1 MKKGGAVFGGALGIF
16 TGAGATENNTNRAP
30 LAHDARH
37 EAGAGMKRI
46 IGAWLFCFLLVA
58 AAMPGFAGPIESV
71 PEPLRPWVS
80 WVLHDVDDH
89 GCPPEYNSAENKRC
103 VWAGRLELKLD
114 GAGGAFRQSAKAY
127 RKTWFALPG
136 DAKRWPQNVT
146 LDGMAAEVVSRN
158 GQPGIW
164 LPAGE
169 HTLAGAFVWQAL
181 PDKLALTRETALI
194 ALSIKGQSVASP
206 FIDESGLL
214 WLARTAVRAA
224 SGPVDMRVFRLVED
238 GVPVTL
244 TTRLLLDA
252 SENEEAVYGPV
263 LPEGAV
269 PVALNS
275 ALPARIEPNGTL
287 RVQLRPG
294 QWEITL
300 VARLPGPVMGL
311 ARVQPRG
318 IWPKDEIWS
327 YAAQPQLRLATPGG
341 PAAVDP
347 QQTAVPQ
354 EWKAFPAFRMRQEDR
369 LVFSETRRGDPQ
381 PEPDKLR
388 LARRIWLDFD
398 GSGYTVQ
405 DNVSGALSRTWRMEM
420 EAPFELGR
428 AALDGADR
436 LITRLRPDAP
446 AGIELRRGSIALTA
460 DSRVESKL
468 RTLPVAGWHQD
479 MQHISAELNLPPGWR
494 LFAATGVDRAQGSW
508 IAKWTLLDFFLVL
521 VGALAARKLWG
532 NRWAVLILAM
542 FTLTW
547 HEPGAP
553 RWLWLGLFA
562 ATALLPAL
570 PEGKLRMAA
579 RWSRYALFVALALVA
594 LPFAVSQIRQAIYP
608 VLEHPYEQMPAR
620 NMPMFADSA
629 PMPAPAAAPALM
641 QEEPAEEFEDKPAIS
656 SQGDLAKRKMRAIS
670 SFAKPESRLDLN
682 KNLAAALYDY
692 DPKAIVQT
700 GPGLPRWH
708 WQSYALQW
716 SGPVERSQTMTLWL
730 TSPAVNA
737 LLNLMRVALVIFA
750 ALCLAGLKLP
760 RLLLPRGGA
769 HALLA
774 LLAGALAFSPL
785 DSHATAPVVS
795 DNSGEVK
802 IDPRLL
808 EELKARLTAEQDC
821 HPGCAEISRMT
832 IDAAGTS
839 LTLRLAAGAAI
850 DTAIPMPG
858 RRDQWQPRQAML
870 DGKPAV
876 LVRDRQGV
884 SWLLVPKGAHQ
895 IVLEG
900 ALADSQQL
908 SLPMKPRLVTVHA
921 SGHRVEGIDA
931 EGVPADALRIVT
943 RTARAGAKE
952 LAQNQIPSFV
962 RVERSFTLGLHWEI
976 VTRVERVSA
985 DTSPVSIDLP
995 LLPGETVV
1003 SENVRAAKGRVQAVL
1018 PAQAEAM
1025 QWRSTLAERP
1035 EFVLTSGNQTGWVEV
1050 WRIDTGALW
1059 HAEFEGLAPV
1069 HHQSEGR
1076 WMPEWRP
1083 WPGESLKAKIMRPE
1097 GAAGRALTIDDS
1109 ALELSPGLRS
1119 TDAKLALSLRS
1130 SRGGEHAITLPEGAQ
1145 LLGASINGVSQPLRL
1160 EARNLRLPIVPG
1172 AQHVELSWR
1181 EPRGIGTLLHTP
1193 EVKLNAPSVNATV
1206 QVRLPLERWVLWVNG
1221 PRVGPAILFWG
1232 VLLAL
1237 IPISIALARVR
1248 LAPLAARDWF
1258 LLGLGLTQSP
1268 VAASIVI
1275 VAWFFALALREKSAD
1290 ALGNKVHNLLQ
1301 VVLAVLT
1308 VVALALLVFA
1318 VSNSLLGTPEMQI
1331 TGNGSG
1337 SMLLNWYQDR
1347 SSDALPA
1354 AQVLSVPLLVYRLA
1368 MLAWALWLAMK
1379 LIGWL
1384 KWGWGCFAAGGY
1396 WRRITLAKTP

>member
-1 MKKGGAVFGGALGIF
+1 MKKSVAVWGGSPRIVAGVEAV
-16 TGAGATENNTNRAP
+16 ENNVSGAP
-30 LAHDARH
+30 LAPGARH
-37 EAGAGMKRI
+37 EAGAGINRTI
-46 IGAWLFCFLLVA
+46 SLWLLCLLLVVVA
-58 AAMPGFAGPIESV
+58 APGFAGPLESV

-89 GCPPEYNSAENKRC
+89 GCPPQYNSAEDKRC
-103 VWAGRLELKLD
+103 VWAGRLELQLG
-114 GAGGAFRQSAKAY
+114 GAGGTFRQTAKAY

-136 DAKRWPQNVT
+136 DARRWPQNVT
-146 LDGMAAEVVSRN
+146 LDGAAAAVVSRN
-158 GQPGIW
+158 DQPGIW

-169 HTLAGAFVWQAL
+169 HTLAGAFVWQEL
-181 PDKLALTRETALI
+181 PDKLTLARETALI
-194 ALSIKGQSVASP
+194 ALSIKGQTVASP

-214 WLARTAVRAA
+214 WLARTAVRTA

-238 GVPVTL
+238 GVPVII

-252 SENEEAVYGPV
+252 SENEEAVYGPA
-263 LPEGAV
+263 LPEGAT
-269 PVALNS
+269 PIALNS
-275 ALPARIEPNGTL
+275 ALPARIEPDGSL

-300 VARLPGPVMGL
+300 VARLPSPVTEL
-311 ARVQPRG
+311 ARAQPRG
-318 IWPKDEIWS
+318 AWPKEEIWS
-327 YAAQPQLRLATPGG
+327 YAAQPQLRLATPSG
-341 PAAVDP
+341 PDAVDP

-369 LVFSETRRGDPQ
+369 LAFAETRRGDPQ

-405 DNVSGALSRTWRMEM
+405 DTVSGALSRTWRMEM

-468 RTLPVAGWHQD
+468 RTLPVTGWHQD
-479 MQHISAELNLPPGWR
+479 MQQVSAELNLPPGWR
-494 LFAATGVDRAQGSW
+494 LLAASGVDRAQDSW
-508 IAKWTLLDFFLVL
+508 VAKWTLLDFFLVL
-521 VGALAARKLWG
+521 IGALAARQLWG
-532 NRWAVLILAM
+532 NRWAVLILLM
-542 FTLTW
+542 FALTW
-547 HEPGAP
+547 HEPAAP
-553 RWLWLGLFA
+553 RWVWLGLFA
-562 ATALLPAL
+562 VTALLREL
-570 PEGKLRMAA
+570 PEGKLTMAA
-579 RWSRYALFVALALVA
+579 RWSRHALFIALAIFA
-594 LPFAVSQIRQAIYP
+594 LPFAVGQIRQAIYP
-608 VLEHPYEQMPAR
+608 VLEHPYEQMLAGNVPV
-620 NMPMFADSA
+620 FAA
-629 PMPAPAAAPALM
+629 EAPAPAPV
-641 QEEPAEEFEDKPAIS
+641 QERMREEFADEAEDKPELD
-656 SQGDLAKRKMRAIS
+656 SQGILAKKKFAIS
-670 SFAKPESRLDLN
+670 SFAKPESRLDMN

-708 WQSYALQW
+708 WQSYELQW
-716 SGPVERSQTMTLWL
+716 SGPVERSQTMTLRL

-737 LLNLMRVALVIFA
+737 LLNLVRVVLVILA
-750 ALCLAGLKLP
+750 ALCLAGLRLP
-760 RLLLPRGGA
+760 RLRLPRGGA
-769 HALLA
+769 HVLLA
-774 LLAGALAFSPL
+774 IFVSALALSPL
-785 DSHATAPVVS
+785 DSRAEAPVVP
-795 DNSGEVK
+795 DEAGAVK
-802 IDPRLL
+802 IDSRLL

-821 HPGCAEISRMT
+821 HPGCAELSRMM
-832 IDAAGTS
+832 IDAAGAS
-839 LTLRLAAGAAI
+839 LTLRLAVGAVI
-850 DTAIPMPG
+850 DTAIPIPG

-876 LVRDRQGV
+876 MVRDTQGV

-900 ALADSQQL
+900 PLADSQQL

-921 SGHRVEGIDA
+921 AGHRVEGIDA
-931 EGVPADALRIVT
+931 EGVPADALRIAT
-943 RTARAGAKE
+943 LTAHAGVKD
-952 LAQNQIPSFV
+952 LAQGQIPSFV
-962 RVERSFTLGLHWEI
+962 RIERSFTLGLHWEI
-976 VTRVERVSA
+976 VTRVVRVSA
-985 DTSPVSIDLP
+985 DTSPVSIELP

-1003 SENVRAAKGRVQAVL
+1003 SETVRAAKGQVQAVL
-1018 PAQAEAM
+1018 PAQAEM
-1025 QWRSTLAERP
+1025 MEWRSTLAERS
-1035 EFVLTSGNQTGWVEV
+1035 EFALTSGKQTGWVEV
-1050 WRIDTGALW
+1050 WRFDTGALW

-1083 WPGESLKAKIMRPE
+1083 WPGETLKAKITRPE
-1097 GAAGRALTIDDS
+1097 GVAGRALTIDDS
-1109 ALELSPGLRS
+1109 TLELSPGLRS
-1119 TDAKLALSLRS
+1119 TDTKLALTLRS
-1130 SRGGEHAITLPEGAQ
+1130 SRGGEHTITLPEGAQ
-1145 LLGASINGVSQPLRL
+1145 LLGVSINGASQPLRL
-1160 EARNLRLPIVPG
+1160 DARSLRLPVVPG
-1172 AQHVELSWR
+1172 AQLVELSWR
-1181 EPRGIGTLLHTP
+1181 EPRGMDVLLHTP

-1206 QVRLPLERWVLWVNG
+1206 QVHLPLERWVLWVSG
-1221 PRVGPAILFWG
+1221 PRAGPAILFWG

-1237 IPISIALARVR
+1237 IPISFALARVR

-1268 VAASIVI
+1268 VGASIVI
-1275 VAWFFALALREKSAD
+1275 VAWFFGLALREKRANVLS
-1290 ALGNKVHNLLQ
+1290 NRVHNLLQ
-1301 VVLAVLT
+1301 IALAVLT
-1308 VVALALLVFA
+1308 VTALALLVSA

-1331 TGNGSG
+1331 IGNGSS

-1347 SSDALPA
+1347 SSDALPI

-1384 KWGWGCFAAGGY
+1384 KWGWRCFAAGGY
-1396 WRRITLAKTP
+1396 WRRTVLAKAA

>member
-1 MKKGGAVFGGALGIF
+1 
-16 TGAGATENNTNRAP
+16 
-30 LAHDARH
+30 
-37 EAGAGMKRI
+37 MKRI
-46 IGAWLFCFLLVA
+46 ISIWLLYFLLVA
-58 AAMPGFAGPIESV
+58 VAAPGVAGPLESV

-89 GCPPEYNSAENKRC
+89 GCPPQYNSAENKRC
-103 VWAGRLELKLD
+103 VWAGRVELQL
-114 GAGGAFRQSAKAY
+114 GSTGGTFRQTAKAY

-146 LDGMAAEVVSRN
+146 LDGAAAAVVSRN
-158 GQPGIW
+158 DQPGIW

-169 HTLAGAFVWQAL
+169 HTLAGAFVWQEL
-181 PDKLALTRETALI
+181 PDKLTLARETALI
-194 ALSIKGQSVASP
+194 ALSIKGQTVASP

-214 WLARTAVRAA
+214 WLARRAAARTA

-238 GVPVTL
+238 GVPVII

-252 SENEEAVYGPV
+252 SENVEAVYGPA

-269 PVALNS
+269 PIALNS
-275 ALPARIEPNGTL
+275 ALPARIESGGSL

-300 VARLPGPVMGL
+300 VARLPGPVTEL
-311 ARVQPRG
+311 ARPQPRG
-318 IWPKDEIWS
+318 AWPKEEIWS
-327 YAAQPQLRLATPGG
+327 YAAQPQLRLATPSG
-341 PAAVDP
+341 PATVDP

-369 LVFSETRRGDPQ
+369 LAFAETRRGDPQ

-405 DNVSGALSRTWRMEM
+405 DTVSGALSRTWRMEM

-468 RTLPVAGWHQD
+468 RTLPVTGWHQD
-479 MQHISAELNLPPGWR
+479 LQQVSAELNLPPGWR
-494 LFAATGVDRAQGSW
+494 LFAASGVDRAQGSW
-508 IAKWTLLDFFLVL
+508 VAKWTLLDFFLVL
-521 VGALAARKLWG
+521 VGALAARQLWG
-532 NRWAVLILAM
+532 NRWALLIFAM
-542 FTLTW
+542 LVLTW
-547 HEPGAP
+547 HEPAAP
-553 RWLWLGLFA
+553 RWVWLGLFA
-562 ATALLPAL
+562 ATALLREL

-579 RWSRYALFVALALVA
+579 RWSRNALFIVLAIVA
-594 LPFAVSQIRQAIYP
+594 LPFAVGQIRQAIYP
-608 VLEHPYEQMPAR
+608 VLEHPYEQMLTR
-620 NMPMFADSA
+620 NAPGFAA
-629 PMPAPAAAPALM
+629 NAPAPAAAPALA
-641 QEEPAEEFEDKPAIS
+641 QERRPEEPAGDAEDKTEPD
-656 SQGDLAKRKMRAIS
+656 SQGLLAKKEAFGIS
-670 SFAKPESRLDLN
+670 SFAKPESKYDMNRN
-682 KNLAAALYDY
+682 QAAALYDY

-708 WQSYALQW
+708 WQSYELQW

-737 LLNLMRVALVIFA
+737 LLNLVRVVFVILS
-750 ALCLAGLKLP
+750 ALCLTGLKLP
-760 RLLLPRGGA
+760 SLRLPRSGA
-769 HALLA
+769 HVLLA
-774 LLAGALAFSPL
+774 IFVGAFALSPL
-785 DSHATAPVVS
+785 DSRAEAPVVA
-795 DNSGEVK
+795 DDAAAVK
-802 IDPRLL
+802 IDSSLL
-808 EELKARLTAEQDC
+808 EELKARLTAAQDC
-821 HPGCAEISRMT
+821 HPGCAELSRMM

-839 LTLRLAAGAAI
+839 LTLRLAVGAAI
-850 DTAIPMPG
+850 DTAIPIPG

-876 LVRDRQGV
+876 LVRDTQGV

-895 IVLEG
+895 VVLEG
-900 ALADSQQL
+900 PLADSQQL

-931 EGVPADALRIVT
+931 DGVPADALRIAT
-943 RTARAGAKE
+943 LAAHAGVKD
-952 LAQNQIPSFV
+952 LVPGGQIPSFV
-962 RVERSFTLGLHWEI
+962 RIERSFTLGLHWEI
-976 VTRVERVSA
+976 VTRVVRVSA

-1003 SENVRAAKGRVQAVL
+1003 NENVRVAKGHVQAVL

-1025 QWRSTLAERP
+1025 EWRSTLAERS
-1035 EFVLTSGNQTGWVEV
+1035 ELALTSGKQTGWVEV
-1050 WRIDTGALW
+1050 WRFDTGALW
-1059 HAEFEGLAPV
+1059 HAEFDGLAPV

-1083 WPGESLKAKIMRPE
+1083 WPGETLKVKITRPE
-1097 GAAGRALTIDDS
+1097 GVAGRALTIDDS
-1109 ALELSPGLRS
+1109 TLELSPGLRS
-1119 TDAKLALSLRS
+1119 TDTKLALTLRS
-1130 SRGGEHAITLPEGAQ
+1130 SRGGEHTITLPEGAQ
-1145 LLGASINGVSQPLRL
+1145 LLGASINGASQPLRL
-1160 EARNLRLPIVPG
+1160 EARNLRLPVVPG
-1172 AQHVELSWR
+1172 AQLVELSWR
-1181 EPRGIGTLLHTP
+1181 EPRGMGVLLRTP
-1193 EVKLNAPSVNATV
+1193 EVRLNAPSVNATV
-1206 QVRLPLERWVLWVNG
+1206 QVHLPLERWVLWVSG
-1221 PRVGPAILFWG
+1221 PRAGPAILFWG

-1237 IPISIALARVR
+1237 IPISFALARAR

-1275 VAWFFALALREKSAD
+1275 VAWFFALASREKRAD
-1290 ALGNKVHNLLQ
+1290 ALSNRMHNLLQ
-1301 VVLAVLT
+1301 VALALLT
-1308 VVALALLVFA
+1308 VTALALLVFA

-1331 TGNGSG
+1331 VGNGSG

-1347 SSDALPA
+1347 SSDALPV
-1354 AQVLSVPLLVYRLA
+1354 AQVLSVPLLVYRVA

-1396 WRRITLAKTP
+1396 WRRTVLAKAR